1 MGGGEFVRAAT
12 KMAGAGA
19 GAVNAGLRG
28 SSAVPQFGQ
37 LLRTASKP
45 SSVYLGSSSPVPPSK
60 ATPGAE
66 VDVVHKPTWEFD
78 DWEFANF
85 ENDMGMDSV
94 GFKPRIVFGAVPS
107 FEEAKEATTEVKE
120 ALDKVY
126 LSSSPESDGSNMI
139 VPINRKIESVSCLSN
154 ETSLQSQTSV
164 PQHAIQAFKLLKESA
179 EAQTVVA
186 SIASDPNVWNAMLGN
201 EALKSFLQSYQTNK
215 IVEYHE
221 LPEGVEEAPVSYR
234 VGEQPQNESTNGF
247 QKMLENIKTSIDDVL
262 TKASSFIQIIFG
274 SSPAEVSG
282 RNNEAT
288 SGFSTAEIAMGS
300 SIMGLVVIVVAVLLV
315 KRS

>member
-1 MGGGEFVRAAT
+1 
-12 KMAGAGA
+12 MAGAGA

-120 ALDKVY
+120 ALDKYAVNFY
-126 LSSSPESDGSNMI
+126 SPDFCLNQSMNGS
-139 VPINRKIESVSCLSN
+139 VLCSV
-154 ETSLQSQTSV
+154 
-164 PQHAIQAFKLLKESA
+164 I
-179 EAQTVVA
+179 
-186 SIASDPNVWNAMLGN
+186 WN
-201 EALKSFLQSYQTNK
+201 
-215 IVEYHE
+215 
-221 LPEGVEEAPVSYR
+221 
-234 VGEQPQNESTNGF
+234 
-247 QKMLENIKTSIDDVL
+247 L
-262 TKASSFIQIIFG
+262 T
-274 SSPAEVSG
+274 
-282 RNNEAT
+282 
-288 SGFSTAEIAMGS
+288 
-300 SIMGLVVIVVAVLLV
+300 
-315 KRS
+315 